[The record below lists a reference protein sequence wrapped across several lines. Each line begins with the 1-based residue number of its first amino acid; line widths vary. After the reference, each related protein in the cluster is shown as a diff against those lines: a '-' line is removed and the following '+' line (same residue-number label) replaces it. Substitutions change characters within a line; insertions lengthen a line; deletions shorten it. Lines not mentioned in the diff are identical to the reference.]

1 MQSLGGRRKP
11 ALYNSVTM
19 KSLENRVILVT
30 GAGSGL
36 GREAALSFAAQGAT
50 VLLLGRN
57 EERLNAVF
65 DEITAAGYPEPAII
79 PFSVSEQ
86 EPSRFEQLASTI
98 AWQVKRL
105 DGILHSAARFI
116 PLGPLSD
123 QHLDQW
129 RDAFNTN
136 LFGAF
141 AVTRACLPLLVKS
154 PDASVLFTMEEH
166 GLDVPKYWGG
176 FAMSQQGLLPMMK
189 LFAREYADAPNLRF
203 NLMVP
208 GRVASPMRI
217 RTHPGEIN
225 RDQRP
230 AQELMAAY
238 CYWIGGESRG
248 RSGEVIRP

>member
-1 MQSLGGRRKP
+1 MTTQSLKD
-11 ALYNSVTM
+11 
-19 KSLENRVILVT
+19 RVILVT

-36 GREAALSFAAQGAT
+36 GREAALAFAAQGAT

-65 DEITAAGYPEPAII
+65 DTIKNAGHPEPAII
-79 PFSVSEQ
+79 PFDVAET
-86 EPSRFEQLASTI
+86 EPQRFEQLASTI
-98 AWQVKRL
+98 AWQMKRL
-105 DGILHSAARFI
+105 DGILHSAGRFI

-141 AVTRACLPLLVKS
+141 AVTRACLPLLLKS

-166 GLDVPKYWGG
+166 GLDVARYWGG
-176 FAMSQQGLLPMMK
+176 FGMSQQGLLPLMR
-189 LFAREYADAPNLRF
+189 LFAREHEGKPNLRF
-203 NLMVP
+203 NLMIP
-208 GRVASPMRI
+208 GAVASPMRI

-225 RDQRP
+225 QNQRP
-230 AQELMAAY
+230 AQDLMAVY
-238 CYWIGGESRG
+238 CDWMGPLHRG
-248 RSGEVIRP
+248 QSGEVIRP